1 MPTEEAWTRIC
12 RKMKDPEELRNSIFK
27 MFPSQ
32 KKFPD
37 FTNKITMIRKEIRSS
52 LFMNDLTNISPI
64 TQLGGAKIDPELV
77 NIKYISKENY
87 ENYKLQLIISG
98 QYGPKIQNPLF
109 VTAQHCIEHEKTEKK
124 TKEEILLKIKRFTT
138 YHAR

>member
-1 MPTEEAWTRIC
+1 MTLPTFLQL
-12 RKMKDPEELRNSIFK
+12 P
-27 MFPSQ
+27 P
-32 KKFPD
+32 
-37 FTNKITMIRKEIRSS
+37 
-52 LFMNDLTNISPI
+52 
-64 TQLGGAKIDPELV
+64 LGGAKIDPELV

-109 VTAQHCIEHEKTEKK
+109 VTAQHCIEHEKIENK
-124 TKEEILLKIKRFTT
+124 TKEEISLKIKRFTT